1 MSRARSVA
9 EGRTSETDTDRCHLV
24 VINALIN
31 QSGKSGLSAFFPAK
45 DVEVETA
52 TVDPEIAHLPLTS
65 NWRDTDFSLESVTRG
80 ESTSITLNLREWGM
94 KMLSRYLYVTG
105 G

>member
-1 MSRARSVA
+1 VSGLRSIA
-9 EGRTSETDTDRCHLV
+9 EKRDNDADSDWYHLV

-65 NWRDTDFSLESVTRG
+65 NWRDTDFSLEAVTRG
-80 ESTSITLNLREWGM
+80 DSVSITLNIREWGM

>member
-1 MSRARSVA
+1 M
-9 EGRTSETDTDRCHLV
+9 
-24 VINALIN
+24 INALIN

-45 DVEVETA
+45 DVEVEHA
-52 TVDPEIAHLPLTS
+52 TVDSEIAHLPLTS
-65 NWRDTDFSLESVTRG
+65 SWRDTDFSLGAVTRG
-80 ESTSITLNLREWGM
+80 HNAPITLNLREWGM